1 MRPGDSTEFAPCH
14 PRAGRSWP
22 RPLAAL
28 IAAVIASSLSLLSAD
43 SGAQEGALP
52 RRAGGWEQSRA
63 LRQLETRTGA
73 WEGTLSR
80 LSAEWGFEAPVD
92 PNEYRVG
99 PGDELVLSI
108 GSPTDL
114 LLPLTVTADGA
125 LLIPSVGAVDLRRL
139 TLREAEQLVAERCRP
154 AYPQALISLH
164 LVRPALLRI
173 PVTGLVTEPGIYTLP
188 GTARLADLLQV
199 AGGLRP
205 SADSRRIQVGTR
217 DDAVRLADYLTWR
230 TLGRGDGNPLLRSGE
245 QVHVPPAT
253 ASYRVRGTYG
263 VEDEPAA
270 GSSVIDRPFE
280 PQVRLIAAKGGDDLA
295 FVIEA
300 AGGLPAGHCETGVWV
315 TRATGERDRRPINDD
330 VDADDDERDDEHD
343 DRNDQNDNHRNE
355 NGKARIWVPLDACPG
370 FKMRPGD
377 IVDVPFCREW
387 IAVAGSINR
396 PGLYPYLAGQTV
408 GDYVLAAGGP
418 TLTGKNNG
426 WEIWDPVTGERHSAA
441 PQDTLSAGEQVWVP
455 ERRAHKISTLLTPIG
470 TAVALVVSIV
480 ALTR

>member
-1 MRPGDSTEFAPCH
+1 MRPGDSKEFAPCD

-28 IAAVIASSLSLLSAD
+28 LAAVIASSLNLLSAD

-73 WEGTLSR
+73 WEGSLSR

-92 PNEYRVG
+92 RSEYRVG

-139 TLREAEQLVAERCRP
+139 TLHEAEQLVAERCRP

-205 SADSRRIQVGTR
+205 SADSRRIRIGTR
-217 DDAVRLADYLTWR
+217 GDAVCLADYLTWR
-230 TLGRGDGNPLLRSGE
+230 ALGRGEGNPLLQSGE

-263 VEDEPAA
+263 AEDEPAA

-280 PQVRLIAAKGGDDLA
+280 PRVRLIAAKGGDDLA

-315 TRATGERDRRPINDD
+315 TRMRDGEND
-330 VDADDDERDDEHD
+330 E
-343 DRNDQNDNHRNE
+343 
-355 NGKARIWVPLDACPG
+355 ARIWVPLDACPG
-370 FKMRPGD
+370 FEMRPGD